1 MGYSSMV
8 NSMLTIIKTRKNS
21 INLGDVEKIG

>member
-1 MGYSSMV
+1 VV
-8 NSMLTIIKTRKNS
+8 NPMLTILKVRRNS